1 MKIGIDLDG
10 VVFDSETDYRV
21 YSELYDLLE
30 LKRNSKINERELA
43 FQKRFKWSEEEIA
56 DFFQKYQKKIVEES
70 NYMPGA
76 KMVLNM
82 LKDEGHKL
90 IIITARGTVN
100 EKVIEWTEKRFKND
114 NMNIFNK
121 TYYNVVNKEEICK
134 KENIDVMIDD
144 SNSNCKKISE
154 SKIKTIYLK
163 ASPSYDME
171 ENEYLKVLYNWGEI
185 YRYIKDL
192 QE

>member
-76 KMVLNM
+76 KMVLSM
-82 LKDEGHKL
+82 LKEEGHEL
-90 IIITARGTVN
+90 LIITARGTVN

-121 TYYNVVNKEEICK
+121 TYYKVVNKEEICK

-163 ASPSYDME
+163 AAPSYDME